1 MALQRALQLLYLW
14 RNWFWFWNSIDVKS
28 LFIPVAD
35 QSICVVGTL
44 GIRASPTKLL
54 KFFFVCMIPNFPVA
68 CSSKLTHK
76 WHYILRGSVCHLGVI
91 LDNLSSVILSP
102 ILSSFRN
109 FVDMTTMRLFARGM
123 GSSAGVSRLVGMA
136 TVKVNLTPAILF
148 WQNMKTFLR
157 WNYRI
162 HPEEKPCL
170 QHRL

>member
-1 MALQRALQLLYLW
+1 MKQRALQLLYLW

-54 KFFFVCMIPNFPVA
+54 KLFFVCMIPNFPVA

-123 GSSAGVSRLVGMA
+123 GSSAGVHHWTSNKMSILLLVQWC
-136 TVKVNLTPAILF
+136 TPVKGRK
-148 WQNMKTFLR
+148 WELR
-157 WNYRI
+157 V
-162 HPEEKPCL
+162 
-170 QHRL
+170 